1 MSTIRSKGLVGDSS
15 RTIVTL
21 FWPGTSWAAT
31 ASRLVVSTCRTS
43 CPRKGKRPGQAS
55 GSLLGPSKREEEE
68 ENAPDLRR
76 FLPIRAVDCC
86 LRRCR
91 LRPGQSLQA

>member
-43 CPRKGKRPGQAS
+43 CSLEDKRPG
-55 GSLLGPSKREEEE
+55 
-68 ENAPDLRR
+68 
-76 FLPIRAVDCC
+76 
-86 LRRCR
+86 
-91 LRPGQSLQA
+91 